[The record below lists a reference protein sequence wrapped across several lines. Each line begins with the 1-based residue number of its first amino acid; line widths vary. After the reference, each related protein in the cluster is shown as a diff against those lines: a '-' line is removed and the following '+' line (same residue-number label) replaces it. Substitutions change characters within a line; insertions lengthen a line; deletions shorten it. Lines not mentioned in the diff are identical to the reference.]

1 MPATSALLMVG
12 LGVAAMPV
20 LTMRRRVAETP
31 KTASNEACV
40 LHTGLASSAFWRLSK
55 LDGGIDHPGDRERS
69 DPCEG
74 SKSSQVKVSL

>member
-20 LTMRRRVAETP
+20 LTMMRRIAETP

-40 LHTGLASSAFWRLSK
+40 LHTGLASSAFWRMSK
-55 LDGGIDHPGDRERS
+55 LEGGGIRNEEPA
-69 DPCEG
+69 
-74 SKSSQVKVSL
+74 